1 MYDRE
6 TESWWQ
12 QYLGEGL
19 VGTLAGRKLAMLPMR
34 VESLARFRERHAG
47 GEVLVPP
54 DPDMR
59 DYGRNPYARY
69 DSSARPFLYE
79 GPLPE
84 GVPPLERVVVV
95 DGEAWTFALLRQRRR
110 IEHGDLVIT
119 WEPGQNSALDTAIIA
134 DGRDVGNAAVQ
145 RRGKDGTLADT
156 VHDVSFAFAFRAFFP
171 RGRIHHE

>member
-1 MYDRE
+1 VD
-6 TESWWQ
+6 
-12 QYLGEGL
+12 
-19 VGTLAGRKLAMLPMR
+19 
-34 VESLARFRERHAG
+34 FR
-47 GEVLVPP
+47 
-54 DPDMR
+54 
-59 DYGRNPYARY
+59 
-69 DSSARPFLYE
+69 
-79 GPLPE
+79 
-84 GVPPLERVVVV
+84 
-95 DGEAWTFALLRQRRR
+95 LLRQRRR